1 MSQDQNVDMG
11 HIYEGSGQKN
21 VMSVIRQFVC
31 QSVRPSVTIVTFLNY
46 GQTGRPRDAIFGMHT
61 HMIPRNYIMSSKD
74 L

>member
-21 VMSVIRQFVC
+21 VVSVFRVSVCVFVC
-31 QSVRPSVTIVTFLNY
+31 LSVTIVTFLNY
-46 GQTGRPRDAIFGMHT
+46 GQTGRPRDPIFGMHT
-61 HMIPRNYIMSSKD
+61 HMIPRNFIMSSKD